1 MSLQRKIWVLGCI
14 ALAVA
19 TGLAWVAVLLGGMPA
34 GTVWGA
40 AAGGLLVLLVLGFG
54 LGQAY
59 GRAIPALAQ
68 CLRGGAEGRGD
79 MPACCSPQAVPGDLQ
94 KIYAAAYDMAASL
107 RRTDGVLH
115 GILTGMPLPYLLV
128 DENERATST
137 NQACLDMLEID
148 GPVKNCLG
156 KTLAELFY
164 NDASR
169 DTAVGKSIRTGQYFH
184 NLSVTIAGHKG
195 RRIDVLAN
203 VFPVYDKQKNCL
215 GGLCLYV
222 DMTALKE
229 AEQMIKDKNERM
241 RAAAQ
246 ELDGAVQELAAIS
259 EGLVAG
265 IGRSDNDAARAAR
278 LLTEA
283 ATAMNQMTA
292 TVREVAHNAADAS
305 TASAQTRDK
314 AHEGAQVVSNVTQS
328 IDEVHEVSMALK
340 SDMALLDRHARDI
353 TEIMNVISDIADQ
366 TNLLALNAAI
376 EAARAGDAGR
386 GFAVVADEVRKLA
399 EKTMTATREVGEAI
413 GGIQS
418 GTTHTID
425 VVTRTVSRIQGAS
438 QLADR
443 SGTALAEIV
452 SMVDLTTD
460 QVRAIAAASEE
471 QSAASSEINRSLDE
485 VDRISGENASFMH
498 QSADSIMELSRQAG
512 VLQDLISQMKQGGA

>member
-1 MSLQRKIWVLGCI
+1 MSLQRKIWILGGL

-19 TGLAWVAVLLGGMPA
+19 TGLAWLAVMFGGAPA
-34 GTVWGA
+34 GAVPGA
-40 AAGGLLVLLVLGFG
+40 AAGGLVVLLVLG
-54 LGQAY
+54 LGAGRVY
-59 GRAIPALAQ
+59 GTAISALAR
-68 CLRGGAEGRGD
+68 CLRGGAADEGD
-79 MPACCSPQAVPGDLQ
+79 MASCCSPQAVPGELEGA
-94 KIYAAAYDMAASL
+94 YAAAHEIAAGL
-107 RRTDGVLH
+107 RHAGGVLH

-128 DENERATST
+128 DAQEKATST

-169 DTAVGKSIRTGQYFH
+169 ETAVGKSIRTGQYFH

-203 VFPVYDKQKNCL
+203 VFPVYDKQKNCV

-229 AEQMIKDKNERM
+229 AEQMIRDKNERM
-241 RAAAQ
+241 RVAAH

-265 IGRSDNDAARAAR
+265 ISRSDNDAARAAR

-314 AHEGAQVVSNVTQS
+314 AHEGAQVVGSVTRS
-328 IDEVHEVSMALK
+328 IDEVHAVSMALK
-340 SDMALLDRHARDI
+340 GDMALLDRHARDI
-353 TEIMNVISDIADQ
+353 TAIMNVISDIADQ

-399 EKTMTATREVGEAI
+399 EKTMTSTSDVGSAI
-413 GGIQS
+413 GAIQQSTAKSMASMDSAVAQVEQATAYS
-418 GTTHTID
+418 GKSGQALNDI
-425 VVTRTVSRIQGAS
+425 VGTVEDAVGRIS
-438 QLADR
+438 
-443 SGTALAEIV
+443 
-452 SMVDLTTD
+452 
-460 QVRAIAAASEE
+460 AIAAASEE
-471 QSAASSEINRSLDE
+471 QSVASEQINRSIDE
-485 VDRISGENASFMH
+485 VNSVMASTARSMAEARQETDRLVALIERLGDLTAH
-498 QSADSIMELSRQAG
+498 
-512 VLQDLISQMKQGGA
+512 LQD

>member
-399 EKTMTATREVGEAI
+399 EKTMTSTSDVGSAI
-413 GGIQS
+413 GSIQQSTAKSMTSMDSAVTQVEQATAYAGKS
-418 GTTHTID
+418 GQALNAI
-425 VVTRTVSRIQGAS
+425 VGTVEDTVAQIS
-438 QLADR
+438 
-443 SGTALAEIV
+443 
-452 SMVDLTTD
+452 
-460 QVRAIAAASEE
+460 AIAAASEQQSVASE
-471 QSAASSEINRSLDE
+471 QINRSIDE
-485 VDRISGENASFMH
+485 VNNVMAGTARSMAEARQETDRLVALIERL
-498 QSADSIMELSRQAG
+498 ADLTAR
-512 VLQDLISQMKQGGA
+512 LQE

>member
-19 TGLAWVAVLLGGMPA
+19 TGLAWAAMLLGSMPA

-94 KIYAAAYDMAASL
+94 KIYAAAHDMAASL

-128 DENERATST
+128 DENECATST

-148 GPVKNCLG
+148 GPVKDCLG

-399 EKTMTATREVGEAI
+399 EKTMTSTSDVGSAI
-413 GGIQS
+413 GSIQQSTAKSMTSMDSAVTQVEQATAYAGKS
-418 GTTHTID
+418 GQALNAI
-425 VVTRTVSRIQGAS
+425 VGTVEDTVAQIS
-438 QLADR
+438 
-443 SGTALAEIV
+443 
-452 SMVDLTTD
+452 
-460 QVRAIAAASEE
+460 AIAAASEQQSVASE
-471 QSAASSEINRSLDE
+471 QINRSIDE
-485 VDRISGENASFMH
+485 VNNVMAGTARSMAEARQETDRLVALIERL
-498 QSADSIMELSRQAG
+498 ADLTAR
-512 VLQDLISQMKQGGA
+512 LQE

>member
-19 TGLAWVAVLLGGMPA
+19 TGLAWAAVLLGGMPA
-34 GTVWGA
+34 GAGWGA
-40 AAGGLLVLLVLGFG
+40 AAGGLVVLLVLGLG
-54 LGQAY
+54 VGQAY

-68 CLRGGAEGRGD
+68 CLRGGAEGKGH
-79 MPACCSPQAVPGDLQ
+79 MAACCSPQAVPGDLQ
-94 KIYAAAYDMAASL
+94 EIYAAAHDIAASL
-107 RRTDGVLH
+107 RHTDGVLH

-148 GPVKNCLG
+148 GPVKDCLG
-156 KTLAELFY
+156 KTLADLFY

-229 AEQMIKDKNERM
+229 AEQMIKDKNEHM

-265 IGRSDNDAARAAR
+265 IGRSDKDAARAAR

-305 TASAQTRDK
+305 AASAQTRDK

-399 EKTMTATREVGEAI
+399 EKTMTSTSDVGSAI
-413 GGIQS
+413 GSIQQSTAKSMTSMDNAVAQVEQATAYAGKS
-418 GTTHTID
+418 GQALNAI
-425 VVTRTVSRIQGAS
+425 VGTVEDTVGQIS
-438 QLADR
+438 
-443 SGTALAEIV
+443 
-452 SMVDLTTD
+452 
-460 QVRAIAAASEE
+460 AIAAASEQQSVASE
-471 QSAASSEINRSLDE
+471 QINRSIDE
-485 VDRISGENASFMH
+485 VNNVMAGTTRSMAEARQETDRLVALIERL
-498 QSADSIMELSRQAG
+498 ADLTAR
-512 VLQDLISQMKQGGA
+512 LQE

>member
-19 TGLAWVAVLLGGMPA
+19 TGLAWAAVLLGGMPA

-399 EKTMTATREVGEAI
+399 EKTMTSTSDVGSAI
-413 GGIQS
+413 GSIQQSTAKSMTSMDSAVTQVEQATAYAGKS
-418 GTTHTID
+418 GQALNAI
-425 VVTRTVSRIQGAS
+425 VGTVEDTVAQIS
-438 QLADR
+438 
-443 SGTALAEIV
+443 
-452 SMVDLTTD
+452 
-460 QVRAIAAASEE
+460 AIAAASEQQSVASE
-471 QSAASSEINRSLDE
+471 QINRSIDE
-485 VDRISGENASFMH
+485 VNNVMAGTARSMAETRQETDRLVALIERL
-498 QSADSIMELSRQAG
+498 ADLTAR
-512 VLQDLISQMKQGGA
+512 LQE

>member
-1 MSLQRKIWVLGCI
+1 MNQMKIQEHMKYIRFSLGFV
-14 ALAVA
+14 
-19 TGLAWVAVLLGGMPA
+19 VLLWAGAQSVGGQGFSVPERGFVSWKPAPQWEDALLSGNGEVGTLVFGEPHDETIIINHALNHMPVRVPLPPINQA
-34 GTVWGA
+34 SRLEEIRALIAQGRYGEA
-40 AAGGLLVLLVLGFG
+40 AAIPVAQSMAEGYGEKHWIDPFVPLCNLRVLTQAGNVSDYVRMVDFETGEAKVQWQQNGALYRLLV
-54 LGQAY
+54 
-59 GRAIPALAQ
+59 I
-68 CLRGGAEGRGD
+68 
-79 MPACCSPQAVPGDLQ
+79 
-94 KIYAAAYDMAASL
+94 
-107 RRTDGVLH
+107 H
-115 GILTGMPLPYLLV
+115 G
-128 DENERATST
+128 
-137 NQACLDMLEID
+137 
-148 GPVKNCLG
+148 
-156 KTLAELFY
+156 
-164 NDASR
+164 
-169 DTAVGKSIRTGQYFH
+169 
-184 NLSVTIAGHKG
+184 
-195 RRIDVLAN
+195 
-203 VFPVYDKQKNCL
+203 KNCL

-386 GFAVVADEVRKLA
+386 GFAVVADEVR
-399 EKTMTATREVGEAI
+399 
-413 GGIQS
+413 
-418 GTTHTID
+418 
-425 VVTRTVSRIQGAS
+425 
-438 QLADR
+438 
-443 SGTALAEIV
+443 
-452 SMVDLTTD
+452 
-460 QVRAIAAASEE
+460 
-471 QSAASSEINRSLDE
+471 
-485 VDRISGENASFMH
+485 
-498 QSADSIMELSRQAG
+498 
-512 VLQDLISQMKQGGA
+512 